1 MPARS
6 KKAANRR
13 KLTELYVQNAKAV
26 GLTWDTYQHG
36 LVLRVRPS
44 GSRSWYAYY
53 SRHGRPRWMSIGPA
67 NAIGLADARDLAA
80 EIVLAARRGGD
91 PAAEKKAER
100 GTGSFAELAAKYLEG
115 YAKRHNKSWRQAAH
129 LVERFAIPKWGKLQA
144 SAITRGDIK
153 AMMAKIEAPIVANQT
168 LAAVSAV
175 FSWAIKEELVTANPC
190 KLVERNPT
198 RSRERILSDS
208 EIPKFW
214 EAFDAALDPVRGA
227 ALKTILLT
235 GQRPGEVAHMRVEH
249 IVDGWWTMPGEA
261 SEVWP
266 GTKNKNSNR
275 VWLARPLQALL
286 DLGGGD
292 ATGYVFPG
300 ARGGPLSKLDDAM
313 RAICTKLDVERAT
326 PHDLRRTFGS
336 LVTAGGHGRQA
347 MDRILNHADSSVGS
361 IYDRHSYAATD
372 AQIMES
378 VANKIMALVE
388 RRPAKVIPLR

>member
-1 MPARS
+1 MLARPK

-13 KLTELYVQNAKAV
+13 KLTELYVQKTKTV
-26 GLTWDTYQHG
+26 GLTWDTHQHG

-53 SRHGRPRWMSIGPA
+53 SRHGRPRWMSLGSA
-67 NAIGLADARDLAA
+67 NAIALADARDLAA

-100 GTGSFAELAAKYLEG
+100 GAGTFRDLAEKYVEQ
-115 YAKRHNKSWRQAAH
+115 YAKKHNKSWRQGAA

-144 SAITRGDIK
+144 SAITRSDVK
-153 AMMAKIEAPIVANQT
+153 QMMAKIEAPIVGNQA
-168 LAAVSAV
+168 LAAISAI
-175 FSWAIKEELVTANPC
+175 FSWGIREEVVTANPC

-198 RSRERILSDS
+198 RSRERILADS
-208 EIPKFW
+208 EVPKFW
-214 EAFDAALDPVRGA
+214 QAFDALDPVRGA
-227 ALKTILLT
+227 ALKAILLT
-235 GQRPGEVAHMRVEH
+235 GQRPGEIANMRVEH

-275 VWLARPLQALL
+275 VWLSRPLQALL
-286 DLGGGD
+286 AVGGD
-292 ATGYVFPG
+292 ATGYVFPSE
-300 ARGGPLSKLDDAM
+300 RGGPLSKLDDAM
-313 RAICTKLDVERAT
+313 REICKTLKIEPSVT

-336 LVTAGGHGRQA
+336 MVTALGKGRQA

-361 IYDRHSYAATD
+361 IYDRHSYAVED
-372 AQIMES
+372 QQIMES
-378 VANKIMALVE
+378 VTARILALVE
-388 RRPAKVIPLR
+388 GRPAKVIPLR